1 MLFYS
6 FDYYCC
12 CYRCCCCC
20 CCCCC
25 HLIDVWL
32 YTEHYGPCNTHVV
45 LFVCFCCYCC
55 CYRCCCCCCCYL
67 TLCLVVYRP
76 STDLIIP
83 VLLLFVFYC
92 CCCCHL
98 TLCLVLYRPS
108 TDLIIPVL
116 CMNCSDK
123 RPGNQFSIALLRCWT
138 QEYPRELAQLLGQQ
152 LLKNL
157 SGGKKRK

>member
-1 MLFYS
+1 MLLSPYRCLVVYGAFTDLVTPMLF
-6 FDYYCC
+6 C
-12 CYRCCCCC
+12 
-20 CCCCC
+20 
-25 HLIDVWL
+25 
-32 YTEHYGPCNTHVV
+32 
-45 LFVCFCCYCC
+45 LFVFVVTAAAAG
-55 CYRCCCCCCCYL
+55 CCCCCYL
-67 TLCLVVYRP
+67 TLCLVLYRP
-76 STDLIIP
+76 STDLVTP
-83 VLLLFVFYC
+83 VLFCLFVCFCCYC
-92 CCCCHL
+92 CCCCCCCCYCCYL